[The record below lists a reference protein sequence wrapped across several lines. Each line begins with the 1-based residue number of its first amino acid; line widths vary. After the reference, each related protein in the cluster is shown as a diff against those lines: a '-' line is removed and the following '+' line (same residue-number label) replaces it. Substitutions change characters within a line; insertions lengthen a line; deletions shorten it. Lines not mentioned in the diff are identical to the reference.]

1 LSAQQG
7 TGGSLIGLV
16 LLGKLPDAEV
26 AAQTGRTT
34 NAVRVKRSL
43 LGIPGTCDR
52 RQRNNR

>member
-1 LSAQQG
+1 MSAQQG